1 MTCYALTRHP
11 APSLVNCEL
20 THLARSPIAIALAE
34 VQHRAY
40 TGLLTDLG
48 CQVRVLPALEGFPDS
63 VFVEDAAV
71 VLPEFALVTRPGA
84 ASREAEAELLAT
96 HLPADRPH
104 LHLPPGARL
113 DGGDVLVIGRRIF
126 IGLSTRTTASAIDA
140 VRTQATR
147 HGYQVETVPVRGA
160 LHLKTAVTALDAE
173 TVLLNPAWVDP
184 RLLAGLRPLTAPHW
198 EPFGANVL
206 AIGATRV
213 VPSEHP
219 LTAALLDAH
228 GYPVRTTPISE
239 FAKAEAGLTCL
250 SVIWSQRDGG

>member
-1 MTCYALTRHP
+1 MTLFALTRRL

-20 THLARSPIAIALAE
+20 THLARSPIDIALAE

-40 TGLLTDLG
+40 TGLLADLG
-48 CQVRVLPALEGFPDS
+48 CQVRVLPALEDFPDS

-84 ASREAEAELLAT
+84 ASREAEAELLAA

-104 LHLPPGARL
+104 VHLPPGARL

-126 IGLSTRTTASAIDA
+126 IGVSTRTTASAVDA
-140 VRTQATR
+140 VRAR
-147 HGYQVETVPVRGA
+147 AAPHGYQVMALPVPGA

-173 TVLLNPAWVDP
+173 TVLLNPGWLDP
-184 RLLAGLRPLTAPHW
+184 AALAGLRHLPAPQA

-206 AIGATRV
+206 SVGAARI

-219 LTAALLDAH
+219 RTAGLLDAL
-228 GYPVRTTPISE
+228 GYPVRATPISE
-239 FAKAEAGLTCL
+239 FAKAEAGVTCL
-250 SVIWSQRDGG
+250 SVIWSPEERG

>member
-1 MTCYALTRHP
+1 MTWFALTRRP
-11 APSLVNCEL
+11 ALSLVNCEL
-20 THLARSPIAIALAE
+20 THLARSPIDIALAK
-34 VQHRAY
+34 VQHQAY
-40 TGLLTDLG
+40 TSLLADLE
-48 CQVRVLPALEGFPDS
+48 CRVRVLPALEEFPDS

-84 ASREAEAELLAT
+84 ASRAAEAELLAA

-104 LHLPPGARL
+104 IHLLPGARL

-126 IGLSTRTTASAIDA
+126 IGISTRTTAGAIDA
-140 VRTQATR
+140 VRAQAAR
-147 HGYQVETVPVRGA
+147 HGYQVAAVPVPSA

-173 TVLLNPAWVDP
+173 TILLNPAWFDSLP
-184 RLLAGLRPLTAPHW
+184 LAGLRPLTAPQA

-206 AIGATRV
+206 SIGATRV

-228 GYPVRTTPISE
+228 GYSVRTTPISE

-250 SVIWSQRDGG
+250 SVIWRQEDGG